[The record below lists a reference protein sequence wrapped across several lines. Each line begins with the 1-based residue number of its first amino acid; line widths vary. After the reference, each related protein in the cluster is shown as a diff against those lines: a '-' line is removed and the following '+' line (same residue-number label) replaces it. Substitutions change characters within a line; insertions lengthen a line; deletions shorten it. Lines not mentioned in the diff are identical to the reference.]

1 LLENTNA
8 LKNLLFSLN
17 FACLS
22 AKVPDNGG
30 NRDFSFSSTRATKV
44 DNLFVNSLKLNSLSS
59 SFLTGGRSSAA
70 KILCGG
76 A

>member
-1 LLENTNA
+1 MHSI
-8 LKNLLFSLN
+8 KSKHSLFSLN

-22 AKVPDNGG
+22 AKVPDKGG
-30 NRDFSFSSTRATKV
+30 KRDFSFSSTLATKV

-59 SFLTGGRSSAA
+59 SFLAGGRSSAA
-70 KILCGG
+70 KMFFGG